1 MDLDVALK
9 IYAAGDRWKKK
20 KASHLLGYSPT
31 DGAVK
36 GARLINVATH
46 GGVYVQMT
54 PSVE

>member
-1 MDLDVALK
+1 MLLLRSTRLGID
-9 IYAAGDRWKKK
+9 GKKK